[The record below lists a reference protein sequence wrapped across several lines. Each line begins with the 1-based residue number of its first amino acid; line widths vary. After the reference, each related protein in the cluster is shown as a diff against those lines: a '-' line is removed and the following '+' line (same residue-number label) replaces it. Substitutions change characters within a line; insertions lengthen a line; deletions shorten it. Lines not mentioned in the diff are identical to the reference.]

1 MEGIRVTKISLN
13 LITGR
18 TIQQGVSMEGGKE
31 KKAYT
36 KACGIIEMDPSDMK
50 KLNVWKNTNVRVTSE
65 FGTVIVK
72 AVEATQGPH
81 PGLAYIP
88 MGPWANMVVDPN
100 TYSMG
105 MPTFKGVPIEVE
117 VATNEPIFD
126 SQELVRKACG
136 LKV

>member
-1 MEGIRVTKISLN
+1 MTKISLN

-36 KACGIIEMDPSDMK
+36 QAAGIIEMDPVDMK
-50 KLNVWKNTNVRVTSE
+50 KLKVWKNTNVRVTSPY
-65 FGTVIVK
+65 GSVIVK

-88 MGPWANMVVDPN
+88 MGPWANSVVNPK
-100 TYSMG
+100 THSTG
-105 MPTFKGVPIEVE
+105 MPSFKGVPIEVE
-117 VATNEPIFD
+117 VAINETVLD

-136 LKV
+136 LP

>member
-1 MEGIRVTKISLN
+1 MNVTKISLN

-36 KACGIIEMDPSDMK
+36 KACGIIELDPSDMK

-88 MGPWANMVVDPN
+88 MGPWANMIVDPN

-117 VATNEPIFD
+117 VAINEPVYD
-126 SQELVRKACG
+126 SQELVRRACG